1 MKVTLILGSL
11 QGLAVPSCDGHDN
24 LVDPC
29 GLFHDDQVDQY
40 DSYPD
45 PGFSTGAGSSNC
57 DGHDNLVDP
66 CGLFH
71 NDQVDQYD
79 SYPTGNEKLNCM
91 HARYKGEEPAKET
104 YPLQ

>member
-1 MKVTLILGSL
+1 MTATLTRGSL
-11 QGLAVPSCDGHDN
+11 LGLAVPSCDGHDN

-29 GLFHDDQVDQY
+29 GFFYDDQVDQY
-40 DSYPD
+40 DSYSD
-45 PGFSTGAGSSNC
+45 LGFSTGAGNSSC

-79 SYPTGNEKLNCM
+79 SYPTGNEN
-91 HARYKGEEPAKET
+91 
-104 YPLQ
+104 